1 MRDGYNPKTCGLVIR
16 TDHTDTFND
25 ERYALVQ
32 VSDTKVYALKP
43 QYFNRAN
50 IQDLIDTYG
59 DINTSLM
66 VNGIDVK
73 GGVYSSDGIMSKNKQ
88 LGPITLGVNPI
99 TNTDP
104 LLYALDL
111 QGVDNMTAY
120 NLLIPDFK
128 WNTSKLLFSHNISG
142 VPISSQNSAT
152 VNYDVK
158 AALTDAFLDTTSS
171 ITLSMKGGGSIS
183 APAYYLKDHPVVS
196 VTFYKTTLDGSYYT
210 AAWGDYKTNG
220 TIAMSDS
227 QRCMVSGAVQ
237 YFVQN
242 GIYDAATAGSE
253 IVKGVVNLVSLLA
266 NPKVSTSEKAL
277 TSLSSVTDFMVR
289 YMFTEIAYENR
300 KQTLSNVGGEITNL
314 PFGKTSVAEDTS
326 SIGKQVDTFMN
337 VSYPIATPILLTYAG
352 FSGAGYATVKMSDL
366 EPNKPKHFDI
376 NIGFVDYNELRS
388 WVDSHIGPVKILNIS
403 GTPRVEYD
411 EYNGWWSYMIS
422 RGVLL

>member
-16 TDHTDTFND
+16 TDHADSLND
-25 ERYALVQ
+25 ERYELVQ

-43 QYFNRAN
+43 QYFNRDN

-88 LGPITLGVNPI
+88 LGPITLGVNPL
-99 TNTDP
+99 TNRDP
-104 LLYALDL
+104 LLYARDL
-111 QGVDNMTAY
+111 QSVDNMTAY
-120 NLLIPDFK
+120 KFLKPDFK
-128 WNTSKLLFSHNISG
+128 WNTSNLLFSHNINGRSVSG
-142 VPISSQNSAT
+142 QNT
-152 VNYDVK
+152 TMINYNVK
-158 AALTDAFLDTTSS
+158 TELSDAFLNTTSS

-183 APAYYLKDHPVVS
+183 APAYYLKDHPTVY
-196 VTFYKTTLDGSYYT
+196 VTFNKTTLDGCYYT
-210 AAWGDYKTNG
+210 AEWGEYKTNG
-220 TIAMSDS
+220 TISMSDS
-227 QRCMVSGAVQ
+227 QRCMVSGAAQ

-242 GIYDAATAGSE
+242 GIYDAETAASE
-253 IVKGVVNLVSLLA
+253 IVMGVVNLVSLLA
-266 NPKVSTSEKAL
+266 NPKVSTTDKAL

-289 YMFTEIAYENR
+289 YIFSEIAYENR

-314 PFGKTSVAEDTS
+314 PFGKTSSFEDTS

-376 NIGFVDYNELRS
+376 NAGFADYKELRS
-388 WVDSHIGPVKILNIS
+388 WVDSHIGPVKILSIS

-411 EYNGWWSYMIS
+411 EYNMWWSYMIS
-422 RGVLL
+422 RGALL

>member
-16 TDHTDTFND
+16 TDHTESFND

-73 GGVYSSDGIMSKNKQ
+73 GGVYSSDGIISKNIQ
-88 LGPITLGVNPI
+88 AGPITLGVNPI

-104 LLYALDL
+104 LLYARDL
-111 QGVDNMTAY
+111 QGVDNMNVY
-120 NLLIPDFK
+120 KFLRPDFK
-128 WNTSKLLFSHNISG
+128 WNTSKLLFSHNVNG
-142 VPISSQNSAT
+142 LPISSQNT
-152 VNYDVK
+152 TTINYDVK
-158 AALTDAFLDTTSS
+158 KLLTDAHLDTTSS
-171 ITLSMKGGGSIS
+171 ITVSMKGGGSIS
-183 APAYYLKDHPVVS
+183 APAYYLKDHPIVS

-210 AAWGDYKTNG
+210 ATWGDYKTNG
-220 TIAMSDS
+220 TLAMSDS

-242 GIYDAATAGSE
+242 GIYDAATATSE
-253 IVKGVVNLVSLLA
+253 IVMGVVNLVSLLA
-266 NPKVSTSEKAL
+266 NPKVSASDKVL

-314 PFGKTSVAEDTS
+314 PFGVTSATDDTT
-326 SIGKQVDTFMN
+326 SIGKQVDTFIN
-337 VSYPIATPILLTYAG
+337 VSYPISSPILLTYSG
-352 FSGAGYATVKMSDL
+352 FSGAGYASVKLADL

-376 NIGFVDYNELRS
+376 NTGFVDYNELRA
-388 WVDSHIGPVKILNIS
+388 WVDSHIGPVQILNIS

-411 EYNGWWSYMIS
+411 EYNGWWGYMLS